1 MKAGRVFRSTF
12 SGTIVLLSI
21 FSAPAFAN
29 SITASVPQAG
39 SVLTTSPNSIAI
51 STAAALSEQGSLI
64 VVNNPNGVAVD
75 DGSVTINGNTAEVGL
90 TELVT
95 TGVYTV
101 NYTLLSDTDDPL
113 TGSYTFLF
121 NAPSSLGSPTP
132 APTQTSAEATVENQ
146 NLNNGSN
153 AFVYTLLVIA
163 AFVFIFLVWYAKQ
176 TFGGVKRSP
185 KTKRK

>member
-1 MKAGRVFRSTF
+1 MTSGRVNRRIIL
-12 SGTIVLLSI
+12 GTIVLLSI

-51 STAAALSEQGSLI
+51 STASALSEQGSLI

-121 NAPSSLGSPTP
+121 NAPSSVGTPTP
-132 APTQTSAEATVENQ
+132 TSTQPSAETTVENQ
-146 NLNNGSN
+146 NLNSGSN

>member
-1 MKAGRVFRSTF
+1 MKVGRVFRSTF

-121 NAPSSLGSPTP
+121 NAPSSVGSPTP
-132 APTQTSAEATVENQ
+132 APTQTSAESTVENQ